1 MRWINPHWLHSSLVA
16 FPHVV
21 STHIMSWFVW
31 RYTRLHET
39 LHMIVGRYKKLHTLW
54 IQTPEKVRKVRK
66 TSLTR
71 NQAPPRRVCRGDKPL
86 HLNVEASRDD
96 LVYRAE
102 ARKHITEDWSLSQL
116 KSLDHVFDGFYVCFF
131 SEHEMYNLYNRYFHK
146 NWSFNV
152 QDANGF

>member
-1 MRWINPHWLHSSLVA
+1 MDKSPLVA
-16 FPHVV
+16 FLIGCIPPCCFDTHHVMICLKIYET
-21 STHIMSWFVW
+21 SWNITHDCRKIQ
-31 RYTRLHET
+31 
-39 LHMIVGRYKKLHTLW
+39 KKLHTLW

-102 ARKHITEDWSLSQL
+102 ARKHITEDRSLSQL
-116 KSLDHVFDGFYVCFF
+116 KSLDHVFDGFYVFF
-131 SEHEMYNLYNRYFHK
+131 SEHEMYNLYNSYFHK